1 MNNENLK
8 KLIALHNE
16 TTSKFQSGKCP
27 DIVIDE
33 FNNFSNLIKEFF
45 VGKEEQI
52 KNIYNI
58 IRNNSLPYNRIKIVD
73 VNMARHLYNEYL
85 EGLKEYADKYTSL
98 REGDNIDKEAI
109 SNMTN
114 RVSER
119 DTEFIDSI
127 FGGEKNPEA
136 EADIDTAIKNV
147 ETLIDIDGD
156 FSKFISIS
164 NEICNKVIS
173 ANTGS
178 YTDAIDEG
186 LKVFFKSISYYNFK
200 CIKEIF
206 ETFEKIEESIQTRT
220 PAIDK
225 EVPQYQ
231 IF

>member
-1 MNNENLK
+1 MK
-8 KLIALHNE
+8 DKIKLIV
-16 TTSKFQSGKCP
+16 TSIFIFLIYFYFSYIVEFILKFFNL
-27 DIVIDE
+27 DIT
-33 FNNFSNLIKEFF
+33 NFSFITKVIFIYLFDLIPFF
-45 VGKEEQI
+45 ILILIYKKSLVEDFNI
-52 KNIYNI
+52 FKNKY
-58 IRNNSLPYNRIKIVD
+58 
-73 VNMARHLYNEYL
+73 
-85 EGLKEYADKYTSL
+85 KEYADKYTSL
-98 REGDNIDKEAI
+98 REGDNIDKDAI

-136 EADIDTAIKNV
+136 EADIDTAIKNI

-173 ANTGS
+173 ANTGT
-178 YTDAIDEG
+178 YTDAVDEG